1 MIMKKTIAFMATSV
15 LLLVLAACG
24 SGSNT
29 SSEDNNI
36 TPEAELT
43 IEATDYQFDQPEYH
57 LKKGVP
63 VKITFKSKE
72 GNHGMLVP
80 GLKLQLSGKSQSKT
94 IIPEEAGEFELAC
107 SIMCGTGHTTM
118 ISKIIVEE

>member
-1 MIMKKTIAFMATSV
+1 MKKTIALMATSV

-43 IEATDYQFDQPEYH
+43 IEATNYQFDQPEYH

-80 GLKLQLSGKSQSKT
+80 GLRLQLSGKNESKT
-94 IIPEEAGEFELAC
+94 IVPKEAGEYEM
-107 SIMCGTGHTTM
+107 S
-118 ISKIIVEE
+118 

>member
-1 MIMKKTIAFMATSV
+1 MKKTVAFMATSV

-29 SSEDNNI
+29 SAENNNVK
-36 TPEAELT
+36 PEAELT
-43 IEATDYQFDQPEYH
+43 IEATNFQFDQPEYH

-63 VKITFKSKE
+63 VKITFKSTE

-80 GLKLQLSGKSQSKT
+80 GLKLQLSGKSESKT
-94 IIPEEAGEFELAC
+94 IIPDETGEFEVAC
-107 SIMCGTGHTTM
+107 SIMCGTGHSSM

>member
-1 MIMKKTIAFMATSV
+1 MKKTIAIMATSV

-24 SGSNT
+24 SGSNS

-43 IEATDYQFDQPEYH
+43 IEATNYQFDQPEYH

-80 GLKLQLSGKSQSKT
+80 GLRLQLSGKSESKT
-94 IIPEEAGEFELAC
+94 IVPKETGEFELSC

-118 ISKIIVEE
+118 LSKIIVEE